1 MTVPRIAAALVFA
14 AAAAAA
20 WAQTP
25 APAAD
30 VPDTSNCSKPD
41 QFPGKLAN
49 NERVQRWRKSVDQ
62 WQDCMKKH
70 VADLQEKADGA
81 VKAANTAVAQA
92 NAAVGQYNAVIKD
105 LQAQADGTK

>member
-14 AAAAAA
+14 AAAAA

-25 APAAD
+25 APAAE
-30 VPDTSNCSKPD
+30 PADTSNCSKPD
-41 QFPGKLAN
+41 PFPGKLAN
-49 NERVQRWRKSVDQ
+49 NDRVQRWRKNVDQ

-70 VADLQEKADGA
+70 VADLQEKADVA
-81 VKAANTAVAQA
+81 VKAANAAVAQA